1 MNHYITGSAIRA
13 LREQQHLTQAQLAEK
28 LSVSDKTISKWETSR
43 GLPDISLL
51 EPLAQAL
58 KVSVAELLTGE
69 QIINTNR
76 AANMLKSQL
85 YVCPICGNVF
95 QSMGPA
101 MVSCCGITL
110 PPLEPETPDDAHAA
124 TIEHIE
130 DEYYISVDH
139 PMTKDHYI
147 SFIAYCTGSRF
158 ESVKLYPEGNAEARF
173 FHRGSNRR
181 DARLVLVIAYERAA
195 GCVVHRRRAHAV
207 HGAKRA
213 VQPLDAGRAVDIA
226 DFQGNFFHCG
236 HLAQYVRYGR
246 RRPPYPLI

>member
-13 LREQQHLTQAQLAEK
+13 LREQQHLTQAQLAER
-28 LSVSDKTISKWETSR
+28 LAVSDKTISKWENSR

-130 DEYYISVDH
+130 DEYYISIDH

-173 FHRGSNRR
+173 FGRGR
-181 DARLVLVIAYERAA
+181 
-195 GCVVHRRRAHAV
+195 G
-207 HGAKRA
+207 HGW
-213 VQPLDAGRAVDIA
+213 L
-226 DFQGNFFHCG
+226 
-236 HLAQYVRYGR
+236 Y
-246 RRPPYPLI
+246 

>member
-1 MNHYITGSAIRA
+1 M
-13 LREQQHLTQAQLAEK
+13 
-28 LSVSDKTISKWETSR
+28 
-43 GLPDISLL
+43 
-51 EPLAQAL
+51 
-58 KVSVAELLTGE
+58 LTGE

-110 PPLEPETPDDAHAA
+110 PPLEPETPDDTHAA
-124 TIEHIE
+124 SVEHIE
-130 DEYYISVDH
+130 DEYYIAIDH

-173 FHRGSNRR
+173 FGRGR
-181 DARLVLVIAYERAA
+181 
-195 GCVVHRRRAHAV
+195 G
-207 HGAKRA
+207 HGWLYWYCNHHGLFR
-213 VQPLDAGRAVDIA
+213 QRI
-226 DFQGNFFHCG
+226 
-236 HLAQYVRYGR
+236 
-246 RRPPYPLI
+246 